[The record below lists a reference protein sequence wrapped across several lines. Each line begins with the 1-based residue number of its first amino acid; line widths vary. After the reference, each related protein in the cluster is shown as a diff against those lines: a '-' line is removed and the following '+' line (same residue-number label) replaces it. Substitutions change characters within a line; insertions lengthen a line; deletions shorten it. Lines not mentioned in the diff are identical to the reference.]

1 MSNNMQ
7 SIDFHDLDG
16 ACDASVNEAIAA
28 SNEQIKRHNERV
40 ASIRTPVAVNDPSK
54 VSPFQPKTDATNVD
68 LGVDGN
74 IDTPQQ
80 IMAKEIK
87 AAQAVADAIDAKRAG
102 LMSEASRRALEIRA
116 AQERLAKLNE
126 AQKGTMERIRACD
139 KAAQV
144 HRQTVF
150 ALQESGR

>member
-1 MSNNMQ
+1 MADN
-7 SIDFHDLDG
+7 
-16 ACDASVNEAIAA
+16 
-28 SNEQIKRHNERV
+28 SNEQ
-40 ASIRTPVAVNDPSK
+40 SIITDDELYATITESVEKDAKADQRAKSAVVQHLRN
-54 VSPFQPKTDATNVD
+54 ATVTGVD
-68 LGVDGN
+68 LGADGN

-150 ALQESGR
+150 ALQEAGR